1 MIIERKNG
9 FIRRKSMKYHKT
21 SIEMCCDEVK
31 CVGTINGEGIAD
43 QSGEI
48 VKFLWLECNSCDW
61 NQYS

>member
-1 MIIERKNG
+1 
-9 FIRRKSMKYHKT
+9 MKYHKT
-21 SIEMCCDEVK
+21 SIEMCCDEDK